1 VFCRIFL
8 TRLCFLLQ
16 GTRFNATNLTDLL
29 AANPAAVAPIV
40 GYHFVKGAYTPS
52 ALVPGTVL
60 NTTATL
66 KSFDSTDLVLTL
78 TMLPNNQ
85 V

>member
-1 VFCRIFL
+1 MQINFRGLIL
-8 TRLCFLLQ
+8 KLSLQ

-40 GYHFVKGAYTPS
+40 GYHIVKGAYSPASLTS
-52 ALVPGTVL
+52 GTVL

-66 KSFDSTDLVLTL
+66 KEFNATDRILTCN
-78 TMLPNNQ
+78 PPF
-85 V
+85 